1 MSMENI
7 VEFCSVDIVDV
18 GGVDAVPVVLV
29 DGVELN
35 EVRLVVHVVG
45 FGVEVVISLSAVA
58 LVTVVD
64 FVVVVNVVFAV
75 VFIEEVVLGIS
86 N

>member
-1 MSMENI
+1 MPM
-7 VEFCSVDIVDV
+7 
-18 GGVDAVPVVLV
+18 VLV
-29 DGVELN
+29 DGVEFN

-45 FGVEVVISLSAVA
+45 VEVVISLIVVA

-64 FVVVVNVVFAV
+64 FVVVGNVVFAV

-86 N
+86 RKRFIKE

>member
-1 MSMENI
+1 MEC
-7 VEFCSVDIVDV
+7 CSVDIVDV

-29 DGVELN
+29 DVVEFN
-35 EVRLVVHVVG
+35 GVRLVVHVVG
-45 FGVEVVISLSAVA
+45 FGVEVVICLIVVA

-64 FVVVVNVVFAV
+64 FVVVGNVVFAV

-86 N
+86 RKRFIKE

>member
-1 MSMENI
+1 MEC
-7 VEFCSVDIVDV
+7 CSVDIVDV

-29 DGVELN
+29 DGVEFN
-35 EVRLVVHVVG
+35 EVRLVVHVVV
-45 FGVEVVISLSAVA
+45 GVEVVISLIVVA

-64 FVVVVNVVFAV
+64 FVVVGNVVFAV

-86 N
+86 RKRFIKE

>member
-1 MSMENI
+1 MEC
-7 VEFCSVDIVDV
+7 CSVDLVDV

-29 DGVELN
+29 DRVEFN

-45 FGVEVVISLSAVA
+45 FGVEVVICLIVVA

-64 FVVVVNVVFAV
+64 FVVVGNVVFAV